1 MMESLILRHINQ
13 PSELKFKLLNRL
25 CHGKNGED
33 RRRQRLPTGSSS
45 AQKSFLMSCS
55 LKFLDFTIRSLSGMA
70 RKQEHVPMISAPSF
84 HLSNSESESHTSML
98 YNL

>member
-1 MMESLILRHINQ
+1 MMESLILRHMNQ

-25 CHGKNGED
+25 YHGKNGED
-33 RRRQRLPTGSSS
+33 RRPTGSSP